1 MLALQGCP
9 GDYRTRLV
17 RQPRSHYDWVL
28 PGAFMSDPDFAD
40 IAAHITAESIRDL
53 LIDLVDSERDR

>member
-1 MLALQGCP
+1 
-9 GDYRTRLV
+9 
-17 RQPRSHYDWVL
+17 
-28 PGAFMSDPDFAD
+28 MSDPDFAD